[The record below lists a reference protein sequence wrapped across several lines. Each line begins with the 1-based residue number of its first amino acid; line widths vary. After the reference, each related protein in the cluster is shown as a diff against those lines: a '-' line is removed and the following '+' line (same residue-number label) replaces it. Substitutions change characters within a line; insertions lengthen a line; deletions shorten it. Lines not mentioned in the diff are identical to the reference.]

1 MTELHEAPPGVA
13 DETLRDAV
21 GPGPRAL
28 DDGTVRRL
36 AESLRRAEMDRRP
49 GPPPTSQHP
58 TMTLAD
64 AYAVQQAYT
73 RMRLEEGATIVGR
86 KVGATNPVIQRLFD
100 VDQPDY
106 GVLFD
111 DMILSDGARIG
122 TSGLIQPRVE
132 VEIAFVLARPLRG
145 PRVTPPE
152 VLLATA
158 ALVPCFEI
166 IDSRV
171 EDWRISFLDT
181 VADNG
186 SSARCVLGDRVVP
199 PAGIDLRL
207 LGVVLERNGEVVD
220 TGAGAAALGNPAAA
234 VAWLAN
240 TLDWYGE
247 GLEAGHVVLPG
258 ALTTAVPAEVGDHFE
273 GHFAGLG
280 RVACRF
286 A

>member
-1 MTELHEAPPGVA
+1 M
-13 DETLRDAV
+13 
-21 GPGPRAL
+21 
-28 DDGTVRRL
+28 
-36 AESLRRAEMDRRP
+36 
-49 GPPPTSQHP
+49 HP
-58 TMTLAD
+58 AMTLAD

-73 RMRLEEGATIVGR
+73 AIRLGEGATQVGR
-86 KVGATNPVIQRLFD
+86 KVGATNPVIQRLFG

-111 DMILSDGARIG
+111 DMILADGARIG
-122 TSGLIQPRVE
+122 RSGLIQPRVE
-132 VEIAFVLARPLRG
+132 VEIAFILARALRG
-145 PRVTPPE
+145 PRVTPPD

-166 IDSRV
+166 IDSRI
-171 EDWRISFLDT
+171 EEWQITFLDT

-247 GLEAGHVVLPG
+247 GLEAGMIVLPG
-258 ALTTAVPAEVGDHFE
+258 ALTTAVPAEAGDHFE

>member
-1 MTELHEAPPGVA
+1 VTEVHEAMPEVA
-13 DETLRDAV
+13 DETLRDPT
-21 GPGPRAL
+21 GPGHRAL
-28 DDGTVRRL
+28 DDGTVGQL
-36 AESLRRAEMDRRP
+36 AASLRRAEIDRVP
-49 GPPPTSQHP
+49 GPPPSGLHP
-58 TMTLAD
+58 DMTLAD
-64 AYAVQQAYT
+64 AYAIQQAYT
-73 RMRLEEGATIVGR
+73 AIRLGEGATQVGR
-86 KVGATNPVIQRLFD
+86 KVGATNPVIQRLFG

-111 DMILSDGARIG
+111 DMILADGARV
-122 TSGLIQPRVE
+122 TRSGLIQPRVE
-132 VEIAFVLARPLRG
+132 VEIAFILARALRG
-145 PRVTPPE
+145 PRVTPPD

-166 IDSRV
+166 IDSRI
-171 EDWRISFLDT
+171 EDWRITFLDT

-186 SSARCVLGDRVVP
+186 SSARVVLGDRVVP
-199 PAGIDLRL
+199 PAGIDMRL

-247 GLEAGHVVLPG
+247 GLEADQIVLPG
-258 ALTTAVPAEVGDHFE
+258 ALTTAVPAEAGDHFE